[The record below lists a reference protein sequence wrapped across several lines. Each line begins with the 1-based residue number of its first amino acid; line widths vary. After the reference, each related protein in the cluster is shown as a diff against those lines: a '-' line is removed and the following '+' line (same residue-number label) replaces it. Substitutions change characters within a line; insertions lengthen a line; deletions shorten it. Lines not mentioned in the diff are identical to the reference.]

1 MQWLSDM
8 FALIPNEHQERST
21 IIVMLT
27 LSGICIVYACI
38 HTLLACTRALL
49 FNRPVSSTSALIP
62 AYFAAAASI
71 IGYFA
76 FHYILL
82 TIEL

>member
-1 MQWLSDM
+1 MQWLLDI

-21 IIVMLT
+21 ITVMLA
-27 LSGICIVYACI
+27 LSGICIIYACI
-38 HTLLACTRALL
+38 HALLVCTRALL
-49 FNRPVSSTSALIP
+49 FNRPVSSTTALIP
-62 AYFAAAASI
+62 AYFVAAASI

-82 TIEL
+82 AID

>member
-1 MQWLSDM
+1 MQWLLDIL
-8 FALIPNEHQERST
+8 ALIPNEHQERNT
-21 IIVMLT
+21 IIVMLA
-27 LSGICIVYACI
+27 LSGICTVYACI

-49 FNRPVSSTSALIP
+49 FNRPVSITSALIP

-71 IGYFA
+71 IGYIA